1 MQYITDY
8 DAMARY
14 RDFIDDNNPVV
25 IIDTMAFT
33 PSRVLEELDPTAF
46 YCGLADY
53 LDAIG
58 MTTDESEADMD
69 E

>member
-1 MQYITDY
+1 MQYITEW
-8 DAMARY
+8 DASARY

-25 IIDTMAFT
+25 MIGGIAFT

-53 LDAIG
+53 LDAVG